1 MYTYVYS
8 VYIYVYIYGRLLQHR
23 RLPIIPTFFSS
34 TSTTTTTL
42 TPTTLSTLTLR
53 PPLPHRHVYFDLD
66 FHNVFNNSHVIQ
78 PLLDQPTS
86 STTSPSA
93 VHPTSSDSTFLF
105 LPPASPPSHTASHK
119 RSHLFRLNESRCALA
134 LFQVPRCKSALRALG
149 YYNFQPS
156 CLHLLLLP
164 PPLALG

>member
-1 MYTYVYS
+1 MTLPPIRHLHYQR
-8 VYIYVYIYGRLLQHR
+8 RLLQHR
-23 RLPIIPTFFSS
+23 RLRIVPTSSSS

-42 TPTTLSTLTLR
+42 TPTTLSTPTLR
-53 PPLPHRHVYFDLD
+53 PPLPHRHVHFDLD
-66 FHNVFNNSHVIQ
+66 FHNVFNSSQVIQ
-78 PLLDQPTS
+78 PLLDRPTS

-93 VHPTSSDSTFLF
+93 VLPTSSDSTFFF

-149 YYNFQPS
+149 YYNFHAS
-156 CLHLLLLP
+156 CPLRLLLP